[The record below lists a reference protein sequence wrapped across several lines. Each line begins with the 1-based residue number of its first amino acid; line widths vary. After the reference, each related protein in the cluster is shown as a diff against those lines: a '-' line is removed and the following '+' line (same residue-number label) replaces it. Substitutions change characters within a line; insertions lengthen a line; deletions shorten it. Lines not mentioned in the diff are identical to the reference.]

1 MKKINLKSIRS
12 EGFGKMNAANMKKIV
27 GGYTLNTVT
36 VTPSSIISSQSSNGD
51 DGPDDWAQPD

>member
-1 MKKINLKSIRS
+1 
-12 EGFGKMNAANMKKIV
+12 MNAANMKKIV